1 MSFIGSIA
9 NSLVEKAKRV
19 AGMVPPYEVVET
31 TAQQFAKFVA
41 IYYWLYSLQMIV
53 LVLSQSHY
61 VQLLNIS

>member
-31 TAQQFAKFVA
+31 TAQQFSKFVA
-41 IYYWLYSLQMIV
+41 IYYWLY
-53 LVLSQSHY
+53 
-61 VQLLNIS
+61 LL